1 MPLILLCHP
10 LTSEMDVSG
19 MAVEVEPSDQCS
31 ILHADF
37 YERSMQDLF
46 ITGENA

>member
-1 MPLILLCHP
+1 MPPILSYWST
-10 LTSEMDVSG
+10 TSKADVSG